1 MSKLMYVN
9 KTQFAQLQGVL
20 TEIFKKEFSECSAED
35 QKKIL
40 RAVNAKSIKDLLPK
54 QPRVFCPYVKKAEKM
69 RVLPYINLG
78 TSTLDLC
85 CSESTYYVPGYPIP
99 GNLQVFGIQVD
110 TPYFSNKN
118 INDYQA
124 ERLLVN
130 VMNAVKRELD
140 K

>member
-54 QPRVFCPYVKKAEKM
+54 QPRVFTGDLVRRKGRHSVPQNGHSSGSLRRMV
-69 RVLPYINLG
+69 VL
-78 TSTLDLC
+78 
-85 CSESTYYVPGYPIP
+85 
-99 GNLQVFGIQVD
+99 
-110 TPYFSNKN
+110 
-118 INDYQA
+118 
-124 ERLLVN
+124 
-130 VMNAVKRELD
+130 
-140 K
+140 